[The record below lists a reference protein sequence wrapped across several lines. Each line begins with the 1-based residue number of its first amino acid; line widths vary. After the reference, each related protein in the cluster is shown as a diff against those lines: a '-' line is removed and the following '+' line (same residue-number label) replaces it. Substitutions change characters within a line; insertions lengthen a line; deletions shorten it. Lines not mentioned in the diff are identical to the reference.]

1 MKTNTEKRHLIY
13 STDEHTSLNIES
25 EMIRSSKY
33 RELVGVKID
42 DALTLK
48 THINDIFERA
58 EQKSNALSTT
68 TVYFIL

>member
-1 MKTNTEKRHLIY
+1 MKTNTEKRRLIY
-13 STDEHTSLNIES
+13 STDEHTSPNIES